1 MEKDKT
7 PQRNDKVVP
16 LHPTR
21 KKKKTTLFYTILAV
35 VVVCLCVYEVFKIN
49 YSPVETEV
57 AFQKTVYN
65 TASCEGFVVRDE
77 TPIKTD
83 TDGTLVPLV
92 VDGRR
97 VARGDAVAVVFKS
110 EEAAKAYTRI
120 EELKQD
126 IAYFESLKNK
136 VGSHTSDM
144 EAMDERVYTACESYV
159 RAVSYGKNDQLST
172 ASQDICEAITSRQLA
187 TGTVIDPT
195 EKIAALKAELA
206 ELQKNS
212 GGYTTIYAPN
222 PGYYISHV
230 DGYETA
236 LSYEKATTA
245 SDQEITSLFTFAP
258 QSVEERKGYM
268 GKLVDGF
275 SWYLYCV
282 IPAESAGSLAV
293 GQHRR
298 VDFPLSNAESVEAEV
313 VAVHN
318 MGDGKTAVTLRS
330 NLMNSQYAGLRKEQV
345 RLVLDAYTGFQI
357 SNRAIREV
365 NGEKGV
371 FVVSGNLI
379 KFKKVDIAFSDANYS
394 LCVTP
399 LDDNG
404 NPQKGYVELYD
415 EVVIEGT
422 DLYDGKVLG

>member
-7 PQRNDKVVP
+7 PQKNDKVVP
-16 LHPTR
+16 LHPNR
-21 KKKKTTLFYTILAV
+21 KKKKTTLFYAVLAAI
-35 VVVCLCVYEVFKIN
+35 VVCLCIYQVFKIN
-49 YSPVETEV
+49 YSPVKTEI
-57 AFQKTVYN
+57 AFQKTVSN

-97 VARGDAVAVVFKS
+97 VARGDAVAVVFRS
-110 EEAAKAYTRI
+110 EDAAKVYSRI
-120 EELKQD
+120 EKLKED

-144 EAMDERVYTACESYV
+144 EAMDERVYAACESYV
-159 RAVSYGKNDQLST
+159 RAMAYGKADQIPNVSR
-172 ASQDICEAITSRQLA
+172 DICEAITSKQLA

-206 ELQKNS
+206 ELEKNS

-236 LSYEKATTA
+236 LSYDNATTA
-245 SDQEITSLFTFAP
+245 SKEDIEKLFAFAP
-258 QSVEERKGYM
+258 QSTEERKGYM

-275 SWYLYCV
+275 SWYLYAI
-282 IPAESAGSLAV
+282 IPAESAGSLSV
-293 GQHRR
+293 GQQIR
-298 VDFPLSNAESVEAEV
+298 VEFPLSNAEPVDAQIA
-313 VAVHN
+313 AVHN
-318 MGDGKTAVTLRS
+318 TGDGKTAVTLRS

-345 RLVLDAYTGFQI
+345 RLVLNTYTGFQV

-365 NGEKGV
+365 DGVKGV
-371 FVVSGNLI
+371 YVVSGNLI
-379 KFKKVDIAFSDANYS
+379 NFKKVDIAFSDANYS

-399 LDDNG
+399 LDESG
-404 NPQKGYVELYD
+404 NPEKGYVELYD
-415 EVVIEGT
+415 EVIIEGT